1 MGFSGVGFFYIFLCT
16 LSFGRGE
23 GESGSLFAGRKGVGG
38 RIAALVSLACS
49 QSAHGQHGGDECYKN
64 KDECEELFG
73 EFHLFFLLEQNG
85 LVWQMEKTGLLMLVF
100 KAEIIFNYCFVV
112 FNRSHLQKIAILLL
126 VFVEG
131 NKKIYTIP
139 AKG

>member
-1 MGFSGVGFFYIFLCT
+1 
-16 LSFGRGE
+16 
-23 GESGSLFAGRKGVGG
+23 
-38 RIAALVSLACS
+38 
-49 QSAHGQHGGDECYKN
+49 
-64 KDECEELFG
+64 
-73 EFHLFFLLEQNG
+73 
-85 LVWQMEKTGLLMLVF
+85 MEKTGLLMLVF